1 MTDTQSNPAA
11 NVGKILRSEAE
22 WRAQLSPAEY
32 KVLRQAGTERA
43 WSGEYVDWHGDGTF
57 SCRACGNPL
66 FSSGTKYESGSGWP
80 SFWQPLSEDAVEL
93 VPDRSHGMV
102 RVEVRCARCHSHLGH
117 VFDDGPAPT
126 GQRYCM
132 NSVSLQV
139 ADGGE

>member
-1 MTDTQSNPAA
+1 MA
-11 NVGKILRSEAE
+11 EAEKVEKVEKSDEE
-22 WRAQLSPAEY
+22 WRAQLSPEEY
-32 KVLRQAGTERA
+32 QVLRQAGTERA

-57 SCRACGNPL
+57 TCRACGNPL
-66 FSSGTKYESGSGWP
+66 FSSATKYESGSGWP
-80 SFWQPLSEDAVEL
+80 SFWQPLSEEAVEL
-93 VPDRSHGMV
+93 IPDRSHGMV
-102 RVEVRCARCHSHLGH
+102 RVEVRCARCRSHLGH